1 MTFSLEALM
10 MVSFIVLCIGALIGA
25 VISRTLLPPELQ
37 KDLESE
43 LQASR
48 NELAQYQQDVAKHFA
63 ETSMLVSNLTKAYKD
78 VHDHLSS
85 GAITLTNAEISKK
98 ILEAGEGTLSIKQSG
113 DAFDEA
119 NFEPPRDWAP
129 KKPGQAGTLSEEF
142 GLRDSQ
148 EEDGIE
154 TTTASENR

>member
-1 MTFSLEALM
+1 MTFSFDALL
-10 MVSFIVLCIGALIGA
+10 IVGILALIFGALIGA
-25 VISRTLLPPELQ
+25 MISRTVLPPTQQ
-37 KDLESE
+37 KDLEIE

-48 NELAQYQQDVAKHFA
+48 SELEQYQQDVAKHFA
-63 ETSMLVSNLTKAYKD
+63 ETSMLVSNLTQAYKD

-85 GAITLTNAEISKK
+85 GAISLTNAEISKK
-98 ILEAGEGTLSIKQSG
+98 ILEAGDGNLKLKQD

-119 NFEPPRDWAP
+119 SFEPPKDWAP

-142 GLRDSQ
+142 GLRDNQ

-154 TTTASENR
+154 TTTATENR